1 MRQFRDFAG
10 EPQLPYHA
18 WRALL
23 YANYGRYN
31 PEGIEPAAF
40 VGWVR
45 PLSTNG
51 LTAVDIGCN
60 APRIE
65 RTQRDIRLDG
75 VEHYSVLFQVAGCSA
90 FSQNDRVTRVATND
104 VVLIDTARPMT
115 CFVDNCVAQWLIL
128 DLPRRS
134 LISHL
139 GFEPQ
144 GGASRCGGTRAG
156 RALLDLVQGADEGD
170 ESLLSAG
177 HSYIQLAFY
186 DLVGA
191 LFVPSEQGSVSRH
204 SDKLFAH
211 VHRLMVEH
219 FADPDFGPSDVA
231 AKAGI
236 SLRYVQKLFAGRAR
250 AAANTF
256 IPCVWTT
263 RRVPYVA
270 ARYWANTN
278 HLARSHMNAAFAT
291 TLISRE
297 DFVAGLVVLRARTLE
312 NVINATDTEH
322 DGHRNTMRGA
332 PAVPSTS
339 GNSQLLRR
347 FVA

>member
-236 SLRYVQKLFAGRAR
+236 SLRYVQKLFAGRGSSCSEYIYSLR
-250 AAANTF
+250 LDH
-256 IPCVWTT
+256 
-263 RRVPYVA
+263 A
-270 ARYWANTN
+270 ARSI
-278 HLARSHMNAAFAT
+278 R
-291 TLISRE
+291 R
-297 DFVAGLVVLRARTLE
+297 RA
-312 NVINATDTEH
+312 
-322 DGHRNTMRGA
+322 
-332 PAVPSTS
+332 
-339 GNSQLLRR
+339 LLGKHQPLSEIAYECGFRDYTHFSRR
-347 FVA
+347 FRRRFGCTPGTHAGERDQCN

>member
-75 VEHYSVLFQVAGCSA
+75 VEHYSVLFQVAGRSA

-236 SLRYVQKLFAGRAR
+236 SLRYVQKLFAGRGSSCSEYIYSLR
-250 AAANTF
+250 LDH
-256 IPCVWTT
+256 
-263 RRVPYVA
+263 A
-270 ARYWANTN
+270 ARSI
-278 HLARSHMNAAFAT
+278 R
-291 TLISRE
+291 R
-297 DFVAGLVVLRARTLE
+297 RA
-312 NVINATDTEH
+312 
-322 DGHRNTMRGA
+322 
-332 PAVPSTS
+332 
-339 GNSQLLRR
+339 LLGKHQPLSEIAYECGFRDYTHFSRR
-347 FVA
+347 FRRRFGCTPGTHAGERDQCN

>member
-128 DLPRRS
+128 ICRGGRLSHILDLNRR
-134 LISHL
+134 
-139 GFEPQ
+139 EEQ
-144 GGASRCGGTRAG
+144 AGAAERAPDVRCSTLFRAQMKVTSRCCR
-156 RALLDLVQGADEGD
+156 LVTLT
-170 ESLLSAG
+170 SNWRSTILSARCLC
-177 HSYIQLAFY
+177 HLSKVRSRAIRTSYSRTSTVSWSSTLPIPTSAPLTLQRK
-186 DLVGA
+186 
-191 LFVPSEQGSVSRH
+191 QGFRCVTSR
-204 SDKLFAH
+204 SCL
-211 VHRLMVEH
+211 R
-219 FADPDFGPSDVA
+219 A
-231 AKAGI
+231 A
-236 SLRYVQKLFAGRAR
+236 AR

-270 ARYWANTN
+270 TRYWANTN
-278 HLARSHMNAAFAT
+278 PLARSHMNAAFAT

-297 DFVAGLVVLRARTLE
+297 DFVAGLVVLRAPTLE

>member
-45 PLSTNG
+45 PLNTNG

-236 SLRYVQKLFAGRAR
+236 SLRYVQKLFAGRGSSCSEYIYSLR
-250 AAANTF
+250 LDH
-256 IPCVWTT
+256 
-263 RRVPYVA
+263 A
-270 ARYWANTN
+270 ARSI
-278 HLARSHMNAAFAT
+278 R
-291 TLISRE
+291 R
-297 DFVAGLVVLRARTLE
+297 RA
-312 NVINATDTEH
+312 
-322 DGHRNTMRGA
+322 
-332 PAVPSTS
+332 
-339 GNSQLLRR
+339 LLGKHQPLSEIAYECGFRDYTHFSRR
-347 FVA
+347 FRRRFGCTPGTHAGERDQCN

>member
-1 MRQFRDFAG
+1 
-10 EPQLPYHA
+10 
-18 WRALL
+18 
-23 YANYGRYN
+23 
-31 PEGIEPAAF
+31 
-40 VGWVR
+40 
-45 PLSTNG
+45 
-51 LTAVDIGCN
+51 
-60 APRIE
+60 
-65 RTQRDIRLDG
+65 
-75 VEHYSVLFQVAGCSA
+75 
-90 FSQNDRVTRVATND
+90 
-104 VVLIDTARPMT
+104 MT
-115 CFVDNCVAQWLIL
+115 CFVDNCVAQWLIP

-236 SLRYVQKLFAGRAR
+236 SLRYVQKLFAGRGSSCSEYIYSLR
-250 AAANTF
+250 LDH
-256 IPCVWTT
+256 
-263 RRVPYVA
+263 A
-270 ARYWANTN
+270 ARSI
-278 HLARSHMNAAFAT
+278 R
-291 TLISRE
+291 R
-297 DFVAGLVVLRARTLE
+297 RA
-312 NVINATDTEH
+312 
-322 DGHRNTMRGA
+322 
-332 PAVPSTS
+332 
-339 GNSQLLRR
+339 LLGKHQPLSEIAYECGFRDYTHFSRR
-347 FVA
+347 FRRRFGCTPGTHAGERDQCN